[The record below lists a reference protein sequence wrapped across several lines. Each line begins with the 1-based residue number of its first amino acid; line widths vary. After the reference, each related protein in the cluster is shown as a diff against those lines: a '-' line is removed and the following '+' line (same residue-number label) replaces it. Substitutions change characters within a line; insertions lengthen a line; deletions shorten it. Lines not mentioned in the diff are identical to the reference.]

1 MHLRALPEGLNGLG
15 SKSKSFMMNHTSEPG
30 HIMICSGSGGRVNAM
45 EEDFKDIEEM
55 LRSVDYTKGSDH
67 KERLKDKLF
76 ENAKTTQFTDEL
88 DLDAMKTVQA
98 AVRSYEGIKK
108 P

>member
-1 MHLRALPEGLNGLG
+1 MR
-15 SKSKSFMMNHTSEPG
+15 
-30 HIMICSGSGGRVNAM
+30 CSGSDRRVIAM
-45 EEDFKDIEEM
+45 EEDYKDIEEM
-55 LRSVDYTKGSDH
+55 LRGVDFTKGSDH
-67 KERLKDKLF
+67 KERLKARLF
-76 ENAKTTQFTDEL
+76 GNAQTTQFSDEL

>member
-1 MHLRALPEGLNGLG
+1 
-15 SKSKSFMMNHTSEPG
+15 
-30 HIMICSGSGGRVNAM
+30 MICSGSDGRVTAM
-45 EEDFKDIEEM
+45 DEDYKDIEEM

>member
-1 MHLRALPEGLNGLG
+1 
-15 SKSKSFMMNHTSEPG
+15 
-30 HIMICSGSGGRVNAM
+30 M

-55 LRSVDYTKGSDH
+55 LQSVDYTKGSDH

-76 ENAKTTQFTDEL
+76 KNAQTVQFTDEL

-98 AVRSYEGIKK
+98 AVK
-108 P
+108 PFDPGERR